1 MRPFSLAMIL
11 LELLLMTPSGFA
23 QEVMT
28 NQTVVEMVK
37 AGLSERV
44 IVAKIR
50 TSPTNFDVRTDAL
63 IALKK
68 NGVPEKVIEA
78 ILSTSATEAYAES
91 STSGAPHSASLDCLS
106 PEQCPVW

>member
-1 MRPFSLAMIL
+1 MRPFSIAIIL

-50 TSPTNFDVRTDAL
+50 TSPTNSCR
-63 IALKK
+63 
-68 NGVPEKVIEA
+68 
-78 ILSTSATEAYAES
+78 
-91 STSGAPHSASLDCLS
+91 
-106 PEQCPVW
+106 